1 MNYYSLDERIVAEGQ
16 YIVETSGTVRST
28 AKKFGVSKSTVHK
41 DLSFKLFYIDER
53 LYHEVKK
60 LLGDNLSVRHLRGG
74 NATKMKYLKIK
85 KLPQKKEKIEIIR

>member
-1 MNYYSLDERIVAEGQ
+1 MDYYSLDERIIAEGQ

-41 DLSFKLFYIDER
+41 DLAVKLYYINER

-60 LLGDNLSVRHLRGG
+60 LLGDNLSVRHIRGG
-74 NATKMKYLKIK
+74 NATKIKYQNIK
-85 KLPQKKEKIEIIR
+85 KSSPDKGEEKN